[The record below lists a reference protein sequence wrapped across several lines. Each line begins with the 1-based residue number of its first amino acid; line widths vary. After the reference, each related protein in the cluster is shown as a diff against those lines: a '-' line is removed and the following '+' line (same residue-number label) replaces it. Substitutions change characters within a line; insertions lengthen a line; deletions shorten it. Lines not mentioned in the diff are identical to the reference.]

1 MCGMEGSLRSITV
14 NKDYYEMEDELI
26 TKSMIAYRI
35 FKFLVNNM
43 DEYNSVLCTQS
54 EIQNNFGV
62 SRSTVSRAMKLL
74 TKYDFIINHKF
85 GSLNVYEVNKN
96 IVWNGES
103 IKNEN

>member
-1 MCGMEGSLRSITV
+1 MEKSPRSIIV

-54 EIQNNFGV
+54 ELQNNFEV

-74 TKYDFIINHKF
+74 TKHGFIINHKF
-85 GSLNVYEVNKN
+85 GSLNVYEVNKD
-96 IVWNGES
+96 IVWSEGS